1 MDRYA
6 SYNREERFWCFL
18 LTHSLLS
25 SKNIRNKILTKIKEV
40 GHIGLDENNLKVF
53 IETAIIR
60 DYWFTLGKDKKPRIE
75 FIKKLFNVVGIENN
89 IDIENERLFYT
100 TDKRNQIA
108 SPSRWAEKYMKKFD
122 DNKKNLLKIKWA
134 FNAKPDIMLMDD
146 ESFVF
151 IEAKVESKESDYKGS
166 IFSDIKSK
174 QTDIQELIV
183 KIIVETIPPFNAN
196 KKGKAIMLDKKGNG
210 LIWSEIKNIITFDA
224 EIDNFTKECFKVTK
238 LF

>member
-1 MDRYA
+1 
-6 SYNREERFWCFL
+6 
-18 LTHSLLS
+18 
-25 SKNIRNKILTKIKEV
+25 
-40 GHIGLDENNLKVF
+40 
-53 IETAIIR
+53 
-60 DYWFTLGKDKKPRIE
+60 
-75 FIKKLFNVVGIENN
+75 
-89 IDIENERLFYT
+89 
-100 TDKRNQIA
+100 
-108 SPSRWAEKYMKKFD
+108 
-122 DNKKNLLKIKWA
+122 
-134 FNAKPDIMLMDD
+134 MLIDD

-210 LIWSEIKNIITFDA
+210 LIWSEIKNIITSDA

>member
-108 SPSRWAEKYMKKFD
+108 SPSRWAEKYMK
-122 DNKKNLLKIKWA
+122 
-134 FNAKPDIMLMDD
+134 
-146 ESFVF
+146 
-151 IEAKVESKESDYKGS
+151 
-166 IFSDIKSK
+166 
-174 QTDIQELIV
+174 
-183 KIIVETIPPFNAN
+183 
-196 KKGKAIMLDKKGNG
+196 
-210 LIWSEIKNIITFDA
+210 
-224 EIDNFTKECFKVTK
+224 
-238 LF
+238 